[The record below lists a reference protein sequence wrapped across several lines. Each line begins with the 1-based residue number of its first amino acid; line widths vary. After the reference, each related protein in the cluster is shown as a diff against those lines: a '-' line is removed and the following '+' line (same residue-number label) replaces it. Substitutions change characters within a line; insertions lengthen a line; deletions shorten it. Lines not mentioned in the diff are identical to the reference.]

1 VTSIRTPFEID
12 TGLGRTRTEP
22 DRSRYIRE
30 LMIQLLMT
38 APGERMD
45 RPDFGCGVRQMV
57 FAANNPA
64 TATLAEVVVFQALT
78 RWMGDEIEVREIDVV
93 STPEAG
99 SIEITI
105 TYRDRQSGQSAV
117 LNQVVT

>member
-1 VTSIRTPFEID
+1 MTSIRTPLEID
-12 TGLGRTRTEP
+12 AGLGRTRTQP
-22 DRSRYIRE
+22 NRSRHIRE

-38 APGERMD
+38 APGERVD

-64 TATLAEVVVFQALT
+64 TATLAELVVFQALT
-78 RWMGDEIEVREIDVV
+78 RWMGEEIEVRAIDVV
-93 STPEAG
+93 SAPEVG

-105 TYRDRQSGQSAV
+105 NYRDRRNGASDV